1 MGHWEKNRRGAARG
15 PIFLRKEN
23 DFGKA
28 VSRILS
34 APCGGENHLSQQPI
48 PGTRSLSRTAA
59 GRCGVPYLAL
69 HPMGFSVPR
78 CLRFARC
85 ALTAPFH
92 PYLSRFR
99 GTGGLFSVALSVNAP
114 LGGVARV
121 YLRPEERSYA
131 ASRPDGV
138 RTFLLPLARKAILRL
153 PKIVRKVGAVS
164 IRSKT
169 AGNETQEGLNLE
181 LRNSGKA
188 PPFLIPE
195 FLSSQF
201 SHHE

>member
-1 MGHWEKNRRGAARG
+1 MGEEPSPARREG
-15 PIFLRKEN
+15 PIISKEGN

-78 CLRFARC
+78 RLRFERC

-92 PYLSRFR
+92 PYLSRYR

-121 YLRPEERSYA
+121 YLHSEERSYA

-153 PKIVRKVGAVS
+153 PKIAAKVSAVGISSKSFGKDIPNPIRIPVRNPS
-164 IRSKT
+164 
-169 AGNETQEGLNLE
+169 L
-181 LRNSGKA
+181 
-188 PPFLIPE
+188 
-195 FLSSQF
+195 
-201 SHHE
+201 